1 METVPFEIRYWY
13 PHMKPLDK
21 AIWERFIRNYATVYH
36 FCQYDVP
43 VGDGPEFD
51 TLVNEETGGHNE
63 VLYKKKIDVVALKG
77 EIIDIIELKPNATSS
92 AVGQVKNYRRL
103 YKRDYNPPVEPGA
116 IIITDAASKD
126 TLAFAEEEGVKIII
140 V

>member
-1 METVPFEIRYWY
+1 
-13 PHMKPLDK
+13 MKPADV
-21 AIWERFIRNYATVYH
+21 AIWERFIRNNPSAYH

-51 TLVNEETGGHNE
+51 TLVSEETGGHQE
-63 VLYKKKIDVVALKG
+63 MLYKKKIDVVAMKG
-77 EIIDIIELKPNATSS
+77 ENIDIIELKPNAGSS
-92 AVGQVKNYRRL
+92 AVGQVKNYKRL
-103 YKRDYNPPVEPGA
+103 YIRDYSPTVQLRC

-126 TLAFAEEEGVKIII
+126 TLAFAGEEGVEVII